1 MWLKFQY
8 YDMELSPMELFHKE
22 APEVADAFN
31 GLIQSLIASKGLDP
45 KTKQLIYIAMKTALG
60 DDLAVKAHLPMAK
73 ALGATR
79 EEVLDAVLLTLTVS
93 GISGVVRCLPEVVRL
108 YEE

>member
-1 MWLKFQY
+1 
-8 YDMELSPMELFHKE
+8 MELSAMELFVRE
-22 APEVADAFN
+22 APEVASAFN
-31 GLIQSLIASKGLDP
+31 GLIQSLIETKGLDP
-45 KTKQLIYIAMKTALG
+45 KTKQLIYIAMKTSMG

-93 GISGVVRCLPEVVRL
+93 GISGVVKILPDVVRL
-108 YEE
+108 YDEK